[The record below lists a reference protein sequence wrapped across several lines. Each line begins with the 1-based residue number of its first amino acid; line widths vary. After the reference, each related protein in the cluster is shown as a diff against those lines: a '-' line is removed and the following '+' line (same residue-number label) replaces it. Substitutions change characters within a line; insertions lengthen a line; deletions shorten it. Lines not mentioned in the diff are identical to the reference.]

1 MVAIMPD
8 DLFKRS
14 KQFFKSGDIKNTL
27 DTYEKAL
34 SNIDRSKKSE
44 HYIEFLRD
52 LLKYCKQKN
61 LKEEEALVLRAMGRT
76 YSVFKEYVDSLKH
89 HWLALK
95 IQRKLGKRME
105 VAEGLQFIAE
115 DQEVS
120 GDFDEAVNS
129 FTEARDI
136 FKTLGKK
143 DRVLRINKE
152 LKRLEDYSKE
162 ALEEDYMLNKFNI
175 DEF

>member
-1 MVAIMPD
+1 MGD

-14 KQFFKSGDIKNTL
+14 KELFKSGDIKNTIA
-27 DTYEKAL
+27 TYEKAL
-34 SNIDRSKKSE
+34 SNLDRSEDSTN
-44 HYIEFLRD
+44 YIDFLKD
-52 LLKYCKQKN
+52 LLDYCKKNN

-76 YSVFKEYVDSLKH
+76 YSIFKEYVDSLKH

-95 IQRKLGKRME
+95 IQRKLGKKIE

-120 GDFDEAVNS
+120 GNFDKAIES
-129 FTEARDI
+129 YTEARDI
-136 FKTLGKK
+136 FRKLGKK
-143 DRVLRINKE
+143 EKVQLINAE
-152 LKRLEDYSKE
+152 LARLEEYSKD

-175 DEF
+175 DDF